1 MQKIEKFRKGETLKY
16 DIGPKLNLMVERL
29 NREFRGDGRTIMVTE
44 FGNVI
49 SIRSIGG
56 SAPAPAPGSGGDT
69 YNGYFKVID
78 ASTEA
83 TETEP
88 AVAKI
93 KVVYGYDESAAKCG
107 YATINDLVFEVD
119 VAELTITGN
128 AFIYLQSVAIQSGD
142 DWVAQTPTI
151 EQSASFPTYEE
162 NKYKRLLANV
172 YFSDNAITK
181 IIQQHHGPVNGD
193 TSGEC

>member
-1 MQKIEKFRKGETLKY
+1 MRSLLERIKKLEREIKSLRITDSE
-16 DIGPKLNLMVERL
+16 DIRAEDTGFGTQLHLEDPA
-29 NREFRGDGRTIMVTE
+29 TE
-44 FGNVI
+44 E
-49 SIRSIGG
+49 
-56 SAPAPAPGSGGDT
+56 AAEAGDT

-128 AFIYLQSVAIQSGD
+128 AFIYLQSVATQSGD

-172 YFSDNAITK
+172 YFLNNAITE